1 MYPIGFS
8 FLEHKI
14 TMSNFPKITT
24 DDLRLLCP
32 VIGDRI
38 RLEEVQR
45 SMNMEKTGVPHKLIT
60 DVSEDAKVILSFI

>member
-1 MYPIGFS
+1 
-8 FLEHKI
+8 
-14 TMSNFPKITT
+14 MSNFPKITT

-45 SMNMEKTGVPHKLIT
+45 NMNKQKTAVPHKLIT
-60 DVSEDAKVILSFI
+60 DGSEDAKVSFHFILSFI